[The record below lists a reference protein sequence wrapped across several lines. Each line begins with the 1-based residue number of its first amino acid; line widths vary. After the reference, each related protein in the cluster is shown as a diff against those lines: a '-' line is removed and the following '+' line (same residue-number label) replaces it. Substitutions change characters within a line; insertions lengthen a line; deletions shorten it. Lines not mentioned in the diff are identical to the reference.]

1 MILKSII
8 IDDEPLA
15 RQLLQEFAQKV
26 SFLEVMASF
35 SNGVEALQYL
45 QQNQVDLVFLDIQMP
60 DITGLE
66 LLRTL
71 SSRPKVIFTTAYAEH
86 AVEGFNLDAVDYL
99 LKPFNFPRFLKAAN
113 KVMELHL
120 LKNQP
125 KIPNQNQ
132 EEDFLFVKD
141 GRELVK
147 VWFNEIEY
155 IQGQKDYVLFKTQS
169 KKLLSLM
176 NMKDLERDLPND
188 QFLRIHQSYIINTA
202 QIQSVSSD
210 AVKIADEEIAVSR
223 SYKQAFKTFL
233 AQYRR

>member
-1 MILKSII
+1 MTLKSII

-15 RQLLQEFAQKV
+15 RKLLQDFAGKV
-26 SFLEVMASF
+26 SFLEISDSF

-45 QQNQVDLVFLDIQMP
+45 QQHEVDLVFLDIQMP

-66 LLRTL
+66 LLKTL
-71 SSRPKVIFTTAYAEH
+71 TSPPRVIFTTAYAEY

-99 LKPFNFPRFLKAAN
+99 LKPFDFPRFLKAVN
-113 KVMELHL
+113 KVMKLQL

-125 KIPNQNQ
+125 KARVNQQ
-132 EEDFLFVKD
+132 EDDFLFVKD

-147 VWFNEIEY
+147 VYFDEIDY
-155 IQGQKDYVLFKTQS
+155 IQGQKDYVLFKTKS

-176 NMKDLERDLPND
+176 NMKDLERDLPKER
-188 QFLRIHQSYIINTA
+188 FLRIHQSYIINIL

-210 AVKIADEEIAVSR
+210 QVRVAGEWLSVSQ
-223 SYKQAFKTFL
+223 SYKQAFRTFL
-233 AQYRR
+233 SRYKR

>member
-1 MILKSII
+1 MTLKSII

-15 RQLLQEFAQKV
+15 RNLLKDFAGKV
-26 SFLEVMASF
+26 SFLEISGAF

-45 QQNQVDLVFLDIQMP
+45 QQHEVDLVFLDIQMP

-71 SSRPKVIFTTAYAEH
+71 SSPPGVIFTTAYAEY

-99 LKPFNFPRFLKAAN
+99 LKPFDFPRFLKAVN
-113 KVMELHL
+113 KVMELQL
-120 LKNQP
+120 LKNQSRV
-125 KIPNQNQ
+125 KTDRQ
-132 EEDFLFVKD
+132 EDDFLFVKD

-147 VWFNEIEY
+147 VYFDEIDY

-176 NMKDLERDLPND
+176 NMKDLERDLP
-188 QFLRIHQSYIINTA
+188 QEKFLRIHQSFIINTLK
-202 QIQSVSSD
+202 IQSASGD
-210 AVKIADEEIAVSR
+210 QVKVADEWLSVSQ
-223 SYKQAFKTFL
+223 SYKQSFKAFLSRYK
-233 AQYRR
+233 R